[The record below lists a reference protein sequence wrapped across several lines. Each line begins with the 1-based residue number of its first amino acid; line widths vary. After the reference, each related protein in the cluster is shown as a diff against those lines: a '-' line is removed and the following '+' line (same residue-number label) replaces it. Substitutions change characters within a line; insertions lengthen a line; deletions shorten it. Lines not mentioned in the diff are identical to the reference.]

1 MELHVGLDV
10 ALDSTSVCIV
20 DEVGS
25 KVLETSVA
33 SEPEA
38 VCSALK
44 EHVGDIARVGIE
56 ACSTG
61 IWLARELLAEGL
73 PITVVEARHMRSA
86 LSAMRNKT
94 DRNDA
99 HGIAQ
104 MMRMGW
110 FRAVHVKGVDTQRL
124 KTFLSNR
131 ITVPVYQIPSALAR
145 AFAGRGLGR
154 CGLRVPSAM

>member
-10 ALDSTSVCIV
+10 ALDATSICIV
-20 DEVGS
+20 DEAGRRL
-25 KVLETSVA
+25 LETSVP
-33 SEPEA
+33 SQPEA
-38 VCSALK
+38 VCLALK
-44 EHVGDIARVGIE
+44 VYVSDIARIGIE

-73 PITVVEARHMRSA
+73 PVTVVETRHMRSA
-86 LSAMRNKT
+86 LCAMRNKT

-110 FRAVHVKGVDTQRL
+110 FRPVHVKGSKVTAY
-124 KTFLSNR
+124 R
-131 ITVPVYQIPSALAR
+131 IDLPLH
-145 AFAGRGLGR
+145 
-154 CGLRVPSAM
+154 